1 MYYGGSI
8 RHDITTL
15 ENRYIT
21 RGAQVKTNI
30 EEGNLV
36 YLPHGQAAKSG
47 LNKSMLDAAPGQFT
61 TVIKYVAVKLGKS
74 AVFLD
79 PKGTSQPGWNC
90 FNKVPKELSDRWN
103 SCQCGESLDRDE
115 NLAKLI
121 KKMALN
127 YESGGGSTSLKK
139 ALASRGKEACGV
151 TVRP

>member
-1 MYYGGSI
+1 
-8 RHDITTL
+8 
-15 ENRYIT
+15 
-21 RGAQVKTNI
+21 
-30 EEGNLV
+30 
-36 YLPHGQAAKSG
+36 
-47 LNKSMLDAAPGQFT
+47 MLDAADGQFT

-74 AVFLD
+74 VVFFD
-79 PKGTSQPGWNC
+79 PKGTFQHCWNC

-139 ALASRGKEACGV
+139 ALASREKEACGL
-151 TVRP
+151 TVGPWPSGLFTNKIIE